1 MYIIPNFIRFWCA
14 FYGATK
20 RMADADFGYF
30 AVTRHG
36 VPSMVVFCAKDRAA
50 WQAVQFALDYALTN
64 KIGRRP

>member
-1 MYIIPNFIRFWCA
+1 
-14 FYGATK
+14 
-20 RMADADFGYF
+20 MADADFGYF